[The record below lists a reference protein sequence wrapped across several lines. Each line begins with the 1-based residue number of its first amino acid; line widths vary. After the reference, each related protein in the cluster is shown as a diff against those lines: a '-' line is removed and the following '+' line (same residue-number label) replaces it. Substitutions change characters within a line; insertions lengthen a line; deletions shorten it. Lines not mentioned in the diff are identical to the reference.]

1 LKIPLQSTFAAISTS
16 SQQSSEY
23 GTPIYNVSKRIL
35 QKKIQL
41 RQYAYECNVLKMTLE
56 ELKAELEAI
65 KEYLKEHGLLE
76 DYQIYKAYA

>member
-1 LKIPLQSTFAAISTS
+1 
-16 SQQSSEY
+16 
-23 GTPIYNVSKRIL
+23 
-35 QKKIQL
+35 
-41 RQYAYECNVLKMTLE
+41 MTLE